1 MKMPKNWNR
10 LTLNEQESWL
20 VKKYQ
25 EMLTEVDSVTKML
38 AKIRGGQRIKIADE
52 ISRPFP
58 KRPTLGCGVVLDGG
72 RIAIFV
78 PMPLGSKIVRLPSKK

>member
-1 MKMPKNWNR
+1 MPKNWNR

-38 AKIRGGQRIKIADE
+38 AKIRGGQIIKIADE
-52 ISRPFP
+52 ISRP
-58 KRPTLGCGVVLDGG
+58 DE
-72 RIAIFV
+72 AI
-78 PMPLGSKIVRLPSKK
+78 LKA